1 MVLIDD
7 MKKYSRNTKNSNYY
21 ISLAGAALAVVAF
34 ATIFGTNYSGESQT
48 TFSQKLSGPAGAF
61 VAPSLSGAVIAS
73 VMPAETI
80 TTIPVTC
87 TEETEKSYD
96 YDVNT
101 FAKLNE
107 NYRVVKKCS
116 DGSETVVKDWAP
128 VGQ

>member
-34 ATIFGTNYSGESQT
+34 AIIFGTDYTAELPAPVIS
-48 TFSQKLSGPAGAF
+48 KASGPHGAF
-61 VAPSLSGAVIAS
+61 LTPSLSGAAVAEVIT
-73 VMPAETI
+73 AEI
-80 TTIPVTC
+80 TTTTTVTC

-96 YDVNT
+96 YDANT
-101 FAKLNE
+101 FTRVGE

-116 DGSETVVKDWAP
+116 DGSKTVVKDWTP